1 VATKKLYFKIGE
13 ACKKLDIQP
22 YVLRY
27 WETEFPALS
36 PNKSKSGQRVYTAED
51 LQVIG
56 RIKELLYEEGFTIA
70 GAKKKL
76 EAELKTGI
84 KPPRKGKPE
93 VAEEEPEEAAPE
105 PGEPAATGDTDEA
118 AEPVVD
124 EAAKKEL
131 EQLRAGVEKA
141 VTQAREIRDVAQ
153 PGSAPEWG
161 SGGREFKSR
170 RPDHLQ

>member
-1 VATKKLYFKIGE
+1 MATKKLYFKIGE

-36 PNKSKSGQRVYTAED
+36 PNKSKSGQRVYTTKD

-76 EAELKTGI
+76 EGELKTGL
-84 KPPRKGKPE
+84 KPLPQTEEGAE
-93 VAEEEPEEAAPE
+93 VEAAAASEEAAADTAAE
-105 PGEPAATGDTDEA
+105 APAADPAVT
-118 AEPVVD
+118 
-124 EAAKKEL
+124 KEL
-131 EQLRAGVEKA
+131 ASVRKGVQKA
-141 VTQAREIRDVAQ
+141 LKEAQ
-153 PGSAPEWG
+153 GILDYLD
-161 SGGREFKSR
+161 SGKKSS
-170 RPDHLQ
+170 

>member
-1 VATKKLYFKIGE
+1 MATKKLYFKIGE

-36 PNKSKSGQRVYTAED
+36 PNKSKSGQRVYTTKD

-76 EAELKTGI
+76 EGELKTGL
-84 KPPRKGKPE
+84 KPLRDSKVEE
-93 VAEEEPEEAAPE
+93 VPAGDQAPEAA
-105 PGEPAATGDTDEA
+105 A
-118 AEPVVD
+118 AEPALDTATV
-124 EAAKKEL
+124 KEL
-131 EQLRAGVEKA
+131 EALRKGVQKA
-141 VTQAREIRDVAQ
+141 LKEAQ
-153 PGSAPEWG
+153 GLLEYLDSDK
-161 SGGREFKSR
+161 KSS
-170 RPDHLQ
+170 

>member
-27 WETEFPALS
+27 WETEFSALS
-36 PNKSKSGQRVYTAED
+36 PDKSKSGQRVYTTKD

-76 EAELKTGI
+76 DGELKTGL
-84 KPPRKGKPE
+84 KPLHGSD
-93 VAEEEPEEAAPE
+93 
-105 PGEPAATGDTDEA
+105 GEGPTVDEA
-118 AEPVVD
+118 AVGTAAEESPAPVVD
-124 EAAKKEL
+124 EASVKEL
-131 EQLRAGVEKA
+131 ESVRKGVKKALADAKGLLEYLDSEK
-141 VTQAREIRDVAQ
+141 
-153 PGSAPEWG
+153 
-161 SGGREFKSR
+161 KSS
-170 RPDHLQ
+170 

>member
-36 PNKSKSGQRVYTAED
+36 PNKSKSGQRVYTTKD

-76 EAELKTGI
+76 DGELKTGL
-84 KPPRKGKPE
+84 KPLRAADE
-93 VAEEEPEEAAPE
+93 AEAA
-105 PGEPAATGDTDEA
+105 ATEEVSETA
-118 AEPVVD
+118 AEQAQVPVID
-124 EAAKKEL
+124 QSTIKEL
-131 EQLRAGVEKA
+131 EALRKGVK
-141 VTQAREIRDVAQ
+141 QALKEAQ
-153 PGSAPEWG
+153 GLLEYLDSNT
-161 SGGREFKSR
+161 KSS
-170 RPDHLQ
+170 